1 MKFANL
7 LLAVLLVWGVGQG
20 RTAMAALPEGTTP
33 AAQWVTIDFTNVE
46 LPIFIK
52 FISELIGKN
61 FVIDEKVKG
70 KVTIY
75 SPAKISVQKAYHVF
89 ESVLELKGFRA
100 VPSGEII
107 QIVPTAESVPERN
120 LYVYTLENATAEDV
134 AKLLSGLQQAAARPP
149 GGVTQRVSSTG
160 NRFEGPIQ
168 VAADKST
175 NSLIVTASQ
184 SDYDALTKVIR
195 QLDTKRRQVFV
206 EAVIM
211 EVTLDRLKELGMDI
225 TALFGYT
232 NSSAN
237 LTVIGGANQA
247 PEDLFNV
254 VNLPAGVSVQPINIR
269 AALHA
274 LQTMSDVNILS
285 TPQLLASDNKEAEI
299 IVGENRPFPSGETV
313 TSGGNVTNQI
323 VRKDVG
329 VTLRLTPHIMEDE
342 VVKLDLFQEISA
354 VQESVSQQVGTQV
367 VGPTTTKRSATTTII
382 VGSRQTV
389 VIGGLIRNDLLV
401 TQKKIPLLGDI
412 PVLGW
417 LFKFR
422 SARTQKTNLMIFLTP
437 YIVKDQSELAAIR
450 EQKQEEASQF
460 LDREH
465 VENRERFDPVLSPAG
480 GDAVVR

>member
-1 MKFANL
+1 MKFTKL
-7 LLAVLLVWGVGQG
+7 LLAVLLVWGMGQG
-20 RTAMAALPEGTTP
+20 RTALAALPEGTAP

-46 LPIFIK
+46 LPIFVK

-89 ESVLELKGFRA
+89 EAVLELKGFRA
-100 VPSGEII
+100 VPNGEII
-107 QIVPTAESVPERN
+107 QIVPTAESVPDRN
-120 LYVYTLENATAEDV
+120 LYIYALENATAEDV
-134 AKLLSGLQQAAARPP
+134 AKLLGGLQQAPRPP

-184 SDYDALTKVIR
+184 SDYDTLTKIIR
-195 QLDTKRRQVFV
+195 QLDVKRRQVYV

-211 EVTLDRLKELGMDI
+211 EVGLDRLKELGMDV

-232 NSSAN
+232 DASSN
-237 LTVIGGANQA
+237 LTVIGGANQP
-247 PEDLFNV
+247 PEDLFNL
-254 VNLPAGVSVQPINIR
+254 VNLPSGISIQPINIR

-299 IVGENRPFPSGETV
+299 IVGENRPFPSGQSE
-313 TSGGNVTNQI
+313 TSGGTVLTKI
-323 VRKDVG
+323 ERKDVG
-329 VTLRLTPHIMEDE
+329 VTLRLTPHIMVDE
-342 VVKLDLFQEISA
+342 VVKLDLFQEIST
-354 VQESVSQQVGTQV
+354 VQESVSQQVGTLA

-382 VGSRQTV
+382 VNSRQTV
-389 VIGGLIRNDLLV
+389 VIGGLIRNDQLIS
-401 TQKKIPLLGDI
+401 QRKIPLLGDI

-422 SARTQKTNLMIFLTP
+422 SNRTLKTNLMIFLTP
-437 YIVKDQSELAAIR
+437 YIVKDQSDLTAIKER
-450 EQKQEEASQF
+450 KQGETGDFLTQEQV
-460 LDREH
+460 EH
-465 VENRERFDPVLSPAG
+465 RERYDPILLQG
-480 GDAVVR
+480 GNDSVVR

>member
-1 MKFANL
+1 MKFSNL
-7 LLAVLLVWGVGQG
+7 LLAVLLVWGGGQD

-46 LPIFIK
+46 LPIFVK

-100 VPSGEII
+100 VPNGEII
-107 QIVPTAESVPERN
+107 QIVPTAESVLERN

-134 AKLLSGLQQAAARPP
+134 AKLLGGLQQAPRAP
-149 GGVTQRVSSTG
+149 GGVTQRVSSSG
-160 NRFEGPIQ
+160 NRFDGPIQ
-168 VAADKST
+168 VAADKAT
-175 NSLIVTASQ
+175 NSLIITASQ

-195 QLDTKRRQVFV
+195 QLDMKRRQVYV

-211 EVTLDRLKELGMDI
+211 EVGLNRVKELGIDI
-225 TALFGYT
+225 SALVGYT
-232 NSSAN
+232 SSKYD
-237 LTVIGGANQA
+237 LSVIGGANQP
-247 PEDLFNV
+247 PEDLFKL
-254 VNLPAGVSVQPINIR
+254 VNLPAGLSLQSINLR

-274 LQTMSDVNILS
+274 LQNSGNVNILS

-299 IVGENRPFPSGETV
+299 IVGENRPFPSGQSET
-313 TSGGNVTNQI
+313 TGGTVLTKI
-323 VRKDVG
+323 DRKDVG
-329 VTLRLTPHIMEDE
+329 ITLKLTPHIMADD

-354 VQESVSQQVGTQV
+354 VADTVSQQVGTLA
-367 VGPTTTKRSATTTII
+367 VGPTTTKRSTTTTII
-382 VGSRQTV
+382 VNNRQTI
-389 VIGGLIRNDLLV
+389 VIGGLIRDNQN
-401 TQKKIPLLGDI
+401 TTEKKIPLLGDI

-422 SARTQKTNLMIFLTP
+422 TVTNEKTNLMIFLTP
-437 YIVKDQSELAAIR
+437 YIVKDQSELTAIK
-450 EQKQEEASQF
+450 EQKQEEASGF
-460 LDREH
+460 LTREQ
-465 VENRERFDPVLSPAG
+465 VKNRERFDPVLLPG
-480 GDAVVR
+480 GNDPVVR